1 MLAIDLLK
9 GQGIPLKTRPAGAS
23 LTAIVIA
30 VPVVAAIIT
39 LGNYVRGE
47 VILRNQRRLLTTIQT
62 EIFKLT
68 DSVKFKQDAERQ
80 IEDMNACFVEV
91 DEVILQENQWSPVLQ
106 VIAENMPSSLVLSSL
121 NIKTELRNKD
131 VPQRND
137 PSRRISVP
145 LAKRILYISLYGK
158 QTRGSDEA
166 VLEFLS
172 ALNVSNIGS
181 DRADKPRLVAQVTD
195 EKNNIMNYVIECVFM
210 PL

>member
-1 MLAIDLLK
+1 MS
-9 GQGIPLKTRPAGAS
+9 QG
-23 LTAIVIA
+23 
-30 VPVVAAIIT
+30 VPTHVVAASAAP
-39 LGNYVRGE
+39 RDEGE
-47 VILRNQRRLLTTIQT
+47 GC
-62 EIFKLT
+62 IF
-68 DSVKFKQDAERQ
+68 SVQPAS
-80 IEDMNACFVEV
+80 A
-91 DEVILQENQWSPVLQ
+91 
-106 VIAENMPSSLVLSSL
+106 
-121 NIKTELRNKD
+121 ELRNKD